1 MPADAYRY
9 KFAAEVQM
17 DDVEASLVL
26 AILATESLHGEA
38 QVRLDAGHF
47 LDREQR
53 TCVIDAATEV
63 GRDFNRL
70 FMGFLAVNS
79 AAARLPSLA
88 HMRRPSQRKETLD
101 GRNGNDLWGSAIWR
115 NLRLK
120 LRLLPM
126 MWSRTSSPR
135 SDF

>member
-47 LDREQR
+47 LDRDQR

-70 FMGFLAVNS
+70 FMGFLRREFGSGSFTVARSHAPAV
-79 AAARLPSLA
+79 AA
-88 HMRRPSQRKETLD
+88 
-101 GRNGNDLWGSAIWR
+101 
-115 NLRLK
+115 
-120 LRLLPM
+120 
-126 MWSRTSSPR
+126 
-135 SDF
+135 